1 MGSSASAVPG
11 YLRCAGQVKG
21 CGWAL
26 WAALALFGSMASS
39 PVLHAQQSHE
49 VDYARAEAIMGW
61 NASRLVAGMD
71 IEPNWLSDGS
81 RFWYR
86 VTRAEGH
93 EFMLVDP
100 TRDEQRALFDNAR
113 LAAAMSVA
121 SDTTYDPVKLPF
133 TTFDFIEEV
142 RWIAIQGSRREFT
155 CDVQLYECTVEEAP
169 DEEDEVPFVVSPDSV
184 WEAFVHDHDL
194 HLRHR
199 ERGDT
204 VRITHDGEEFWGYG
218 LAAPRAVEQLRETP
232 RRPSVSWSPDS
243 RYLAVT
249 RTDERGVE
257 HLPMYTATPQRP
269 RGVTYPY
276 ALPGDSVIP
285 RPELVLVEVEGGQ
298 SQRLPVDPVP
308 ASLQTG
314 SAADSLAPWSADSGA
329 LRWLAFSRGR
339 KSVRLMEA
347 RLGALG
353 TPPSADGA
361 PMVGGPLAEVRTLVY
376 DTIHSFIDMNT
387 ASGGPA
393 NWWVTRDGE
402 DIFFFSQRDGWGHLY
417 RYGPDGTLRNQVT
430 EGGWE
435 VGDLLHVDEGR
446 RELYFT
452 ARGREEG
459 RLPYYAHL
467 YRVGF
472 DGSGLTL
479 LTPEEADHQV
489 TFSPSGQWFV
499 DEYSRVDEPPVTVV
513 REARTGRVVRTVEE
527 ADISRLLELGW
538 RPPRLFS
545 VKARDGVT
553 NLYGLLYL
561 PRELHDALGGEL
573 SGPGPAVDSIA
584 EGEGGWTARYPL
596 ISHIYPGPQVGSVR
610 AWRFSVTRFHD
621 DHAMAQLGFVMMHL
635 DHMGTPHRGK
645 VFHDAYYGDMEDNG
659 IPDHVAAVRQLGAR
673 HAFLDTD
680 RVGIYGGSGG
690 AFASIGAML
699 QYPDVFH
706 AAVAR
711 SGNHD
716 NRSYGVHWG
725 EKYQGLLVRDSLRG
739 TDNYESQANYLKADR
754 LQGPVLLAHG
764 DLDDNVHP
772 AMTLRLVHALIEA
785 NKDFDFFIMPDRLH
799 GLYEPYFIR
808 RSWDFWVRNLLGR
821 EPPREYEFRRPE
833 G

>member
-1 MGSSASAVPG
+1 MKVW
-11 YLRCAGQVKG
+11 K
-21 CGWAL
+21 WAL
-26 WAALALFGSMASS
+26 WGRLVLAGTVLGGTAAAS
-39 PVLHAQQSHE
+39 PVAAQQSQE

-61 NASRLVAGMD
+61 NASRLVTGMD
-71 IEPNWLSDGS
+71 IEPNWLADGS
-81 RFWYR
+81 QFWYR

-93 EFMLVDP
+93 DFMLVDP
-100 TRDEQRALFDNAR
+100 ARSEQRPLFDNAR
-113 LAAAMSVA
+113 LAAAMSMA
-121 SDTTYDPVKLPF
+121 ADTAYDPIKLPF

-142 RWIAIQGSRREFT
+142 RSIGTRVSERNFT
-155 CDVQLYECTVEEAP
+155 CDIQLYRCTVEEAA
-169 DEEDEVPFVVSPDSV
+169 EDDDVTFVVSPDSL
-184 WEAFVHDHDL
+184 WEAFVHEHDL

-204 VRITHDGEEFWGYG
+204 VRLTHDGEEFWGYG
-218 LAAPRAVEQLRETP
+218 LTAPRAVEQLRDTP

-276 ALPGDSVIP
+276 ALPGDSIIP
-285 RPELVLVEVEGGQ
+285 RPELVLVEVETGRIQ
-298 SQRLPVDPVP
+298 TLPVAP
-308 ASLQTG
+308 APANLQTG
-314 SAADSLAPWSADSGA
+314 SAADSLAPWSADSEA
-329 LRWLAFSRGR
+329 MRWLAFSRGR
-339 KSVRLMEA
+339 KAVRLMEA
-347 RLGALG
+347 RLGDPGA
-353 TPPSADGA
+353 TPGAAGA
-361 PMVGGPLAEVRTLVY
+361 PLGGGPIAQVRTLVH

-417 RYGPDGTLRNQVT
+417 RYGSDGALKNQVT
-430 EGGWE
+430 QGGWE
-435 VGDLLHVDEGR
+435 VGDLLHVDEAR
-446 RELYFT
+446 QELYFT

-479 LTPEEADHQV
+479 LTPEEADHRI
-489 TFSPSGQWFV
+489 TFSPSGEWFV
-499 DEYSRVDEPPVTVV
+499 DEYSRVDHPPVTVV
-513 REARTGRVVRTVEE
+513 REARTGGVAQRVEE
-527 ADISRLLELGW
+527 ADISLLLELGW

-553 NLYGLLYL
+553 NLYGLLFL
-561 PRELHDALGGEL
+561 PRELHDALGGDLAAQPAGPESAPAGLDSTPFGEEL
-573 SGPGPAVDSIA
+573 
-584 EGEGGWTARYPL
+584 WTARYPL

-610 AWRFSVTRFHD
+610 EWRFSVTRFHD

-690 AFASIGAML
+690 AFASVGAML

-725 EKYQGLLVRDSLRG
+725 EKYQGLLVRDTLRG
-739 TDNYESQANYLKADR
+739 SDNYESQANYLKAER
-754 LQGPVLLAHG
+754 LQGPLLLAHG

-808 RSWDFWVRNLLGR
+808 RSWDFWVRNLLGK